1 MSASAGNCP
10 DLLAAREAIE
20 LACRTFGR
28 KRGWHIAA
36 QMLGVTERRVESIV
50 YGERVAR
57 IAPQIAQQARN
68 TLARQRAAAIRAE
81 LGTLEGG
88 TNEGTILDALQ
99 QVLGVVR

>member
-10 DLLAAREAIE
+10 ELLAAREAIE

-28 KRGWHIAA
+28 KRGWHVAA

-50 YGERVAR
+50 YGEPAR
-57 IAPQIAQQARN
+57 IAPSVAQHARN
-68 TLARQRAAAIRAE
+68 ALARQRAAAIRAE
-81 LGTLEGG
+81 LETLEGD
-88 TNEGTILDALQ
+88 TNEGTILDARQ